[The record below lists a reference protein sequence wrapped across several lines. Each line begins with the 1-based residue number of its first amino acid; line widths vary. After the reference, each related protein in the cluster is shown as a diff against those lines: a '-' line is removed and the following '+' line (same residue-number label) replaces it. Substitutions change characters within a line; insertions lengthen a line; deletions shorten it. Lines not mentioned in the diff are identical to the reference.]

1 MGGSPTPAP
10 EPVAPARRAERRVEV
25 EPEDVILGEEESE
38 KAIKSKGKRSLTRPT
53 GNVTTGGGGSSSGVQ
68 V

>member
-1 MGGSPTPAP
+1 MGGSPSPAP

-25 EPEDVILGEEESE
+25 EPEDVILGEEETVKSV
-38 KAIKSKGKRSLTRPT
+38 KSKGKRSLTRPT
-53 GNVTTGGGGSSSGVQ
+53 GNVTTGGGGAASGVQ